1 MKTPRLALALAVSAV
16 LSACAYVPL
25 NQAAARR
32 VSPDYTASGSIEDAR
47 AYVYGDHTVIE
58 FDRAEPA
65 FLLVRD
71 QTGESVKVEKVGRLY
86 RLDRRLDSFTLWLNG
101 SSATFTAAVVTRV
114 FSAPVAAP
122 VAAPVVAEP
131 EPVKVAPESAKAA
144 PEDVDV
150 SALLKLSEKQLEE
163 VRQVLAAANKN
174 PKATGAELYAVNA
187 RLDEI
192 EARLVT
198 AAAAIVRVSFPTA
211 STDFKPSPDVARVLI
226 ASAKDAQAINVRG
239 HTDARIAGP
248 ADAKIAL
255 GRALAARKFLVDNG
269 IDGKKISVFSTAAGD
284 FTAPNLTN
292 EGRAVNRR
300 VEVEFVNSRIADLKG
315 QAVKLAGK

>member
-1 MKTPRLALALAVSAV
+1 MKAPRLALALAVSAI

-58 FDRAEPA
+58 FDKAEPA
-65 FLLVRD
+65 FLIVRD
-71 QTGESVKVEKVGRLY
+71 QTGQSVQVEKVGRLY

-114 FSAPVAAP
+114 FSAPV
-122 VAAPVVAEP
+122 VAPVVAEP
-131 EPVKVAPESAKAA
+131 EPVKVAPEAAKAA
-144 PEDVDV
+144 PDDVDV
-150 SALLKLSEKQLEE
+150 TALLKLSEKQLEE

-174 PKATGAELYAVNA
+174 PNATGAELYAVNA

-211 STDFKPSPDVARVLI
+211 STDFKPNADVARVLI
-226 ASAKDAQAINVRG
+226 ASAKGAQAINVRG

-269 IDGKKISVFSTAAGD
+269 IDGKKINVFSTAAGD

-315 QAVKLAGK
+315 QAVKLARK

>member
-1 MKTPRLALALAVSAV
+1 MKAPRLALALAVSAI

-25 NQAAARR
+25 NQTVARR

-58 FDRAEPA
+58 FDKAEPA
-65 FLLVRD
+65 FLIVRD
-71 QTGESVKVEKVGRLY
+71 QTGQSVQVEKVGRLY
-86 RLDRRLDSFTLWLNG
+86 RLDRRLDTFTLWLNG

-114 FSAPVAAP
+114 FSAPV
-122 VAAPVVAEP
+122 VASVVAEP
-131 EPVKVAPESAKAA
+131 EPVKVAPEAVKAA
-144 PEDVDV
+144 PDDVDV

-192 EARLVT
+192 EARLLT
-198 AAAAIVRVSFPTA
+198 AASAIVRVSFPTS
-211 STDFKPSPDVARVLI
+211 STDFKPSADVARVLI
-226 ASAKDAQAINVRG
+226 TSAKDAQAVNVRG

-255 GRALAARKFLVDNG
+255 GRALSARKFLVDNG
-269 IDGKKISVFSTAAGD
+269 IDGKKINVFSTAAGD

-300 VEVEFVNSRIADLKG
+300 VEVEFVNSRIAELKG
-315 QAVKLAGK
+315 QAVNLAGK

>member
-1 MKTPRLALALAVSAV
+1 MYP
-16 LSACAYVPL
+16 PL
-25 NQAAARR
+25 NQAATRR
-32 VSPDYTASGSIEDAR
+32 VSPDYTASGRIEDAR

-65 FLLVRD
+65 FLIVRD
-71 QTGESVKVEKVGRLY
+71 QNGAAVNVEKVGRLY
-86 RLDRRLDSFTLWLNG
+86 RLDRRLDSFTLWVNG
-101 SSATFTAAVVTRV
+101 SSATFSAAVVTRV
-114 FSAPVAAP
+114 FSAPVVAP
-122 VAAPVVAEP
+122 VAAQS
-131 EPVKVAPESAKAA
+131 EPVKVAQEPAKVA
-144 PEDVDV
+144 PADVDV
-150 SALLKLSEKQLEE
+150 SALLNLSERQLEE
-163 VRQVLAAANKN
+163 VRQALAAANKN

-211 STDFKPSPDVARVLI
+211 STDFKPSADVARVLI
-226 ASAKDAQAINVRG
+226 ASAKDAQTINVRG

-269 IDGKKISVFSTAAGD
+269 IDGRKISVFSTAAGD
-284 FTAPNLTN
+284 FTAPNLSN
-292 EGRAVNRR
+292 EGRALNRR
-300 VEVEFVNSRIADLKG
+300 VEVEFVNSRIAELKG

>member
-1 MKTPRLALALAVSAV
+1 MKTPRLALALAVSAI

-58 FDRAEPA
+58 FDKAEPA

-122 VAAPVVAEP
+122 VVAEP
-131 EPVKVAPESAKAA
+131 EPVKAAPEVTKAA
-144 PEDVDV
+144 PDDVDV
-150 SALLKLSEKQLEE
+150 AALLKLSEKQLEE

-211 STDFKPSPDVARVLI
+211 STDFKPSADVARVLI
-226 ASAKDAQAINVRG
+226 ASAKDAQTINVRG

-269 IDGKKISVFSTAAGD
+269 IDGKKINVFSTAAGD

-292 EGRAVNRR
+292 EGRAANRR